1 MKRIYW
7 NTVKKWVVGAPIG
20 IAGFTLLFFYLS
32 ALGTIDITAHSGDMV
47 CDGTIKDPC
56 YAYINF
62 TAKEDIFIYPMDY
75 DPYGRDTPFYTDSE
89 LSSWKMYRSWGSG
102 WREIKLNETCTGTW
116 CGAPNS
122 NGVAY
127 SFVFRKGRDYQI
139 KIEALKK
146 NPDDNIKW
154 GFGPVDP
161 VWYGEYYDSI
171 KIYDFSKNKFTI
183 KNKDSNLIIQAQRLT
198 PQNNYIIDVGKGVL
212 QVVAKYNLS
221 DFDKTKKNVFT
232 KTEFYNLNK
241 KMKKEERYF
250 EWRWKNTSSHLETNY
265 RRDCS
270 TELVWNDVNKTNDE
284 VETCVLVED
293 GKKEVYDYEWIKFT
307 ELSEIEKGVEVGLFV
322 DVLRGEH
329 IEYIPTFAG
338 VEITEDA
345 EWTESLNVGLVSYW
359 AHEDASGATLTDNV
373 SSNDGVIDGAD
384 WSASGLNGYALD
396 YVSANTDYTKIDE
409 SVSIYN
415 SNTFSIFLWVNSD
428 SNTESSILCARWGD
442 GSGDSNHLATRAD
455 GGYYWALDTGDGL
468 KVVEPVPDLIPSA
481 GEWHSFAMVYNG
493 VNATLYYDGV
503 EQNDAEA
510 TTGAFSTTRPIIF
523 GAYDDLTGGWLN
535 GLIDEVGWWN
545 RTLSLSEIEQLHNSG
560 NGITWTDEFGNPAV
574 NYYVALPL
582 GVLRFLNCSP
592 DWENAD
598 SRPDGQTTTIAAIN
612 ATNNGTAT
620 GNFIINLTGSLNN
633 GWTIWASNDSLIN
646 NITLSTT
653 AQTIWSNVNVNE
665 TKKIWLAAN
674 CSFISANPGQSI
686 SMQAV

>member
-1 MKRIYW
+1 MD
-7 NTVKKWVVGAPIG
+7 KKAQIKLFIIG
-20 IAGFTLLFFYLS
+20 ILLLLVLSVFVLAGDL
-32 ALGTIDITAHSGDMV
+32 I
-47 CDGTIKDPC
+47 
-56 YAYINF
+56 
-62 TAKEDIFIYPMDY
+62 
-75 DPYGRDTPFYTDSE
+75 
-89 LSSWKMYRSWGSG
+89 SS
-102 WREIKLNETCTGTW
+102 N
-116 CGAPNS
+116 N
-122 NGVAY
+122 
-127 SFVFRKGRDYQI
+127 
-139 KIEALKK
+139 LKTY
-146 NPDDNIKW
+146 ND
-154 GFGPVDP
+154 
-161 VWYGEYYDSI
+161 
-171 KIYDFSKNKFTI
+171 SKNEFTI

-384 WSASGLNGYALD
+384 WSASGLNGYALY

-415 SNTFSIFLWVNSD
+415 SDTYSIFLWVNSD

-455 GGYYWALDTGDGL
+455 GGYYWVVDTGLGP

-481 GEWHSFAMVYNG
+481 GDWHSFAMVYNG

-510 TTGAFSTTRPIIF
+510 TTGAFSTTRPIVF

-545 RTLSLSEIEQLHNSG
+545 RTLSLSEIEQLN
-560 NGITWTDEFGNPAV
+560 NRITWTDEFGDSTPPSVTINTPTNTTYTTNTINFNATATDNIEIDSCLYSLNSGVTNYTLTNETSVDDYYGTNTTMAQGSHIVNFYCNDTSNNLNDSESITFYIDSINPSATTNTPENNTYSNSDQ
-574 NYYVALPL
+574 NYTANLTDNL
-582 GVLRFLNCSP
+582 GIKNSTLYIYNETGI
-592 DWENAD
+592 EN
-598 SRPDGQTTTIAAIN
+598 QTTT
-612 ATNNGTAT
+612 
-620 GNFIINLTGSLNN
+620 
-633 GWTIWASNDSLIN
+633 
-646 NITLSTT
+646 
-653 AQTIWSNVNVNE
+653 NVLLV
-665 TKKIWLAAN
+665 
-674 CSFISANPGQSI
+674 
-686 SMQAV
+686 